1 MTGETAPGARVET
14 RDGPAGGR
22 IARLVIDNP
31 ARLNCLNTAVLTAL
45 ADKARALA
53 DDDDLR
59 VVVLT
64 GAGDRAFAG
73 GADLKEL
80 GATAGPA
87 EARAFITRVHEACAA
102 IRDLPVPVIGRL
114 FGHCLGAGLEIAA
127 SCDLRI
133 TAENGVFGMP
143 EVKIGLP
150 SVVEAALLP
159 RLIGWGRT
167 ARLLY
172 GGDNIDAA
180 TAEAWGLVEQRVPVS
195 ALDGA
200 VDALADAMA
209 ANEPLAMRNQKRLM
223 RRWERL
229 PLDEAVRAG
238 IDSLAEAFDTDA
250 PRVRIRGLLDE
261 LAARKK

>member
-1 MTGETAPGARVET
+1 
-14 RDGPAGGR
+14 
-22 IARLVIDNP
+22 
-31 ARLNCLNTAVLTAL
+31 
-45 ADKARALA
+45 
-53 DDDDLR
+53 
-59 VVVLT
+59 
-64 GAGDRAFAG
+64 
-73 GADLKEL
+73 
-80 GATAGPA
+80 
-87 EARAFITRVHEACAA
+87 VHEACAA

-127 SCDLRI
+127 SCDLRV

-172 GGDNIDAA
+172 GGDTIDAA
-180 TAEAWGLVEQRVPVS
+180 TAETWGLVESRVPV
-195 ALDGA
+195 AELDAA
-200 VDALADAMA
+200 VDALADGMA

-223 RRWERL
+223 RRWEAL

-250 PRVRIRGLLDE
+250 PGRLIGGLLDE
-261 LAARKK
+261 LAARKKQK